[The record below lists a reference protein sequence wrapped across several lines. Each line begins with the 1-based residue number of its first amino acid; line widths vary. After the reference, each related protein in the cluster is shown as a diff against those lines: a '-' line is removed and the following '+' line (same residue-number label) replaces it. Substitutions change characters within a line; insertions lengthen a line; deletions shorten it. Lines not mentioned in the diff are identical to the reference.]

1 MSTFWKKLLI
11 SILGLVIIS
20 IFVCRIF
27 EETVQEGFPDV
38 VVNIANAAANRVAQ
52 LTGFIQR
59 ITASIK
65 QGLISAKDT
74 IQRKAIEARRRLE
87 TRIRNARNQAIDR
100 AARAAKEMRDRARS
114 AYANIQR
121 NYLFGMGTAQRVKMV
136 SWQGLLNI
144 YNWMKLL
151 TIIGMLIILGG
162 YLWEVMVWFVNSVI
176 CSFRFITLFNSCAF
190 WYILDIISWI
200 VYLIYSFPF
209 WLLDQLIS
217 RNVDADEMDDNFF
230 QNIFVKSLMELLD
243 EFDCIFF
250 EVFGFYL
257 IHFKR
262 NVMKKCFV
270 CEMPKFPPFPDLFDK
285 DGIKKAYN
293 KYGLGSIPF
302 LKA

>member
-27 EETVQEGFPDV
+27 EETVQEGLGDEV
-38 VVNIANAAANRVAQ
+38 MNMANVAANRVAQ

-59 ITASIK
+59 LTASIVK
-65 QGLISAKDT
+65 KISDIQASASRKYHATAEKIRDRLSDAKN
-74 IQRKAIEARRRLE
+74 R
-87 TRIRNARNQAIDR
+87 AIDR
-100 AARAAKEMRDRARS
+100 SARAAKEIRDRSRS

-121 NYLFGMGTAQRVKMV
+121 NYLFGMGTGQRVALFSK
-136 SWQGLLNI
+136 QTFLNV

-151 TIIGMLIILGG
+151 TMIGMLIILGG
-162 YLWEVMVWFVNSVI
+162 YVWEVMVWFVNSVI

-200 VYLIYSFPF
+200 VYLLYSFTF

-217 RNVDADEMDDNFF
+217 RNVDEMDDNFF

-262 NVMKKCFV
+262 NVMKQCFV

-293 KYGLGSIPF
+293 RYGLGSIPF